1 MDHLALRYFVQI
13 AELGSVTRAA
23 DLLHIAQ
30 PSLSRHISQLE
41 HSIGTTLFVRSR
53 SGVTLTEAGAVL
65 LERAK
70 TILMLTDA
78 ARDEV
83 MTYATEPTGSVTL
96 GLPALMLRGIGNRL
110 VARYC
115 LKYPE
120 VQLRVHDGPTM
131 LLEDLWLENQID
143 VAMLPDGAQNR
154 IRNAEFTPLISE
166 SLYIVGP
173 RSAGFRKSEP
183 VGLEEV
189 LPELDCIPLVLAGR
203 PGQWRFFCE
212 AAFQS
217 AGRKFKAKALVDS
230 SNLMIDLVSEGVGY
244 CLMSHEAIRD
254 ALDEGRISAAPVRNQ
269 TISWV
274 LAVSRKRPFSP
285 AILELK
291 RTAIEAIQ
299 EWIDSG
305 QYLVA
310 PLRGSPLR
318 APQDVAAKLSL
329 AS

>member
-1 MDHLALRYFVQI
+1 MDHVALRYFVRI

-41 HSIGTTLFVRSR
+41 HSVGTMLFVRSR

-70 TILMLTDA
+70 NILMLTDA

-83 MTYATEPTGSVTL
+83 MAYSTQPTGPVTI
-96 GLPALMLRGIGNRL
+96 GLPALMLHGIGSRL

-115 LKYPE
+115 LRYPE
-120 VQLRVHDGPTM
+120 VQLQVHDGPTM
-131 LLEDLWLENQID
+131 LLEDLWLENKLDLAI
-143 VAMLPDGAQNR
+143 LPDGAQNR

-173 RSAGFRKSEP
+173 LAAGFRKNEP
-183 VGLEEV
+183 VGLGDI
-189 LPELDCIPLVLAGR
+189 LPEVEAVPLVLAGR

-217 AGRKFKAKALVDS
+217 VGRKFEVTALVDS
-230 SNLMIDLVSEGVGY
+230 SALMIDLVSAGVGY

-254 ALDEGRISAAPVRNQ
+254 AVDAGRISAAPVQDQ

-285 AILELK
+285 AVRELK
-291 RTAIEAIQ
+291 RASLEAIQ
-299 EWIDSG
+299 EWINSG

-318 APQDVAAKLSL
+318 QGPVTRG
-329 AS
+329 